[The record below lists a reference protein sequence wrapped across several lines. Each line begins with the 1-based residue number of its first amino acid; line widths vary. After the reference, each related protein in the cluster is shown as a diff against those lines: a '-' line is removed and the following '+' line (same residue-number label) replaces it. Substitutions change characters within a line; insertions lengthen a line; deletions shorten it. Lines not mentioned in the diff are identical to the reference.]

1 MSLPVPQLVK
11 QIKAAHDA
19 AFLHAQKSV
28 ASVLEC
34 GRLLRVLKA
43 QLSFAEAW
51 VDKVEE
57 IGIAKRTADRY
68 IAVADCAAKQPAK
81 VKYLLEQGASLV
93 DLYRAFDLVKPLQV
107 GPYKTSDYIARKDR
121 EAAQLDLPFSY
132 EHALPHIRALVV
144 AKNVEELSES
154 TRRRLL
160 TEVEAAAHRLRES
173 LKDSG
178 AIELTKDHQ
187 P

>member
-11 QIKAAHDA
+11 QIKAAHEA
-19 AFLHAQKSV
+19 AYLHAQKSV

-34 GRLLRVLKA
+34 GRLLKVLKV
-43 QLSFAEAW
+43 QLSIGEAW

-68 IAVADCAAKQPAK
+68 IAVAEHASRNPAK
-81 VKYLLEQGASLV
+81 TRYLLEQGASLV

-107 GPYKTSDYIARKDR
+107 GPYKPEDHQRRVA
-121 EAAQLDLPFSY
+121 EAQLEMPFSY
-132 EHALPHIRALVV
+132 EEFVPHIRALVK

-160 TEVEAAAHRLRES
+160 TEVEAAAARLRES
-173 LKDSG
+173 LKDSS
-178 AIELTKDHQ
+178 AIEITPDQ